1 VHLAFLRDYHEAQVL
16 ALALAQPTIER
27 GTVAEVTGL
36 TPQAVSK
43 VLARLLGEGVIAPAG
58 VRRPPLGKPAAVYR
72 LVPDSRWAIG
82 AHVTRRNLRLALTD
96 LAGSIHAR
104 ATTPLPPD
112 FTPAQLLTV
121 LATAVNQMITDHA
134 LSTPDHPEPTH
145 AVSPPSARIGRADG
159 LPDGQIGRT
168 DRPSHGQAAH
178 EGGASG
184 EWIVRADGP
193 PDGPVGRADRSAG
206 EQVGAVVREPGEPVG
221 GLGRTDERLSHAGR
235 RDGAERVVRRLAGV
249 GIGMI
254 GPLDQATGTVRD
266 AHRLRHWH
274 DIPLAEHAGEALGLP
289 VVVDKDVTAAV
300 TAEAWRRGAAFRDA
314 ALIMV
319 ESGVGAGLWLGGAA
333 HRGAH
338 TNAGEFGHTVIQ
350 LDGPQCVCGRRG
362 CLEAVHDQAPDPATA
377 AAVLGVGVVN
387 LLQTLDLGHVV
398 LAGADLL
405 DHGDLYRDAV
415 EQAVRTQ
422 LPRADW
428 QTVEVTLTSL
438 GTDVIAAGAA
448 MQVLN
453 SRYGLPDP
461 AVVR

>member
-16 ALALAQPTIER
+16 ALARARPTIER

-43 VLARLLGEGVIAPAG
+43 VLARLLELGVIAPAG
-58 VRRPPLGKPAAVYR
+58 VRRPALGKPAAVYR

-96 LAGSIHAR
+96 LAGDIHAR
-104 ATTPLPPD
+104 AITPLPPD
-112 FTPAQLLTV
+112 FTPAQLLA
-121 LATAVNQMITDHA
+121 LLTAGVEKMITDHA
-134 LSTPDHPEPTH
+134 LSVP
-145 AVSPPSARIGRADG
+145 ARA
-159 LPDGQIGRT
+159 P
-168 DRPSHGQAAH
+168 A
-178 EGGASG
+178 GGA
-184 EWIVRADGP
+184 ATP
-193 PDGPVGRADRSAG
+193 
-206 EQVGAVVREPGEPVG
+206 GA
-221 GLGRTDERLSHAGR
+221 
-235 RDGAERVVRRLAGV
+235 RRLAGA

-274 DIPLAEHAGEALGLP
+274 DIPLAALAEEALGLP

-319 ESGVGAGLWLGGAA
+319 ESGVGAGLWLSGAA

-338 TNAGEFGHTVIQ
+338 TNAGEFGHAVVQ
-350 LDGPQCVCGRRG
+350 LDGPPCVCGRRG
-362 CLEAVHDQAPDPATA
+362 CLEAVHDRAPSPAAA

-387 LLQTLDLGHVV
+387 LLQTLDLGHIV

-405 DHGDLYRDAV
+405 DHGDLYRDIV

-422 LPRADW
+422 VPRADW

-461 AVVR
+461 AVPR

>member
-1 VHLAFLRDYHEAQVL
+1 MHLAFLRDYHEAQVL
-16 ALALAQPTIER
+16 ALARARPVIER

-43 VLARLLGEGVIAPAG
+43 VLARLLEEGVIAPAG
-58 VRRPPLGKPAAVYR
+58 VRRPALGKPAAVYR
-72 LVPDSRWAIG
+72 LVPESRWAIG

-96 LAGSIHAR
+96 LAGDIHDR
-104 ATTPLPPD
+104 ATMPLPAD
-112 FTPAQLLTV
+112 FTPDQLLTRLV
-121 LATAVNQMITDHA
+121 AGVTEMITA
-134 LSTPDHPEPTH
+134 N
-145 AVSPPSARIGRADG
+145 G
-159 LPDGQIGRT
+159 
-168 DRPSHGQAAH
+168 
-178 EGGASG
+178 
-184 EWIVRADGP
+184 
-193 PDGPVGRADRSAG
+193 RSA
-206 EQVGAVVREPGEPVG
+206 P
-221 GLGRTDERLSHAGR
+221 D
-235 RDGAERVVRRLAGV
+235 LAGV

-274 DIPLAEHAGEALGLP
+274 DIPLADLAGKALGLP

-300 TAEAWRRGAAFRDA
+300 TAEAWRRGPAFRDA

-338 TNAGEFGHTVIQ
+338 TNAGEFGHTVVQ
-350 LDGPQCVCGRRG
+350 LDGPPCVCGRRG
-362 CLEAVHDQAPDPATA
+362 CLEAVHDQAADPVAA

-405 DHGDLYRDAV
+405 DHGDLYLEVV
-415 EQAVRTQ
+415 ERAVRTQ
-422 LPRADW
+422 VPRADW
-428 QTVEVTLTSL
+428 LTVEVSLTGL

-453 SRYGLPDP
+453 SRYGLPAP
-461 AVVR
+461 AGLR